1 MLLLNGEI
9 NVSKNSAKKVAQFMV
24 NEGLYRKLENVSI
37 CDQSTIDI
45 ENEEY
50 STDIAGSL
58 VNIADKCKEEGLVIN
73 GKISYEGDYEGTYF
87 IKDNVVEDL
96 SIGETYMREASTK
109 TLIDELKRRGRKV
122 TVTKDHLVIFL

>member
-24 NEGLYRKLENVSI
+24 NEGLYEKLENVSI

-50 STDIAGSL
+50 WTDIADSL
-58 VNIADKCKEEGLVIN
+58 MNIADKCKKEQIVIN
-73 GKISYEGDYEGTYF
+73 GKISYEGDHEGAYF
-87 IKDNVVEDL
+87 ITDNVVEDL
-96 SIGETYMREASTK
+96 SIGATYMREASTEI
-109 TLIDELKRRGRKV
+109 LIDELKRRGLKV
-122 TVTKDHLVIFL
+122 TVTKDHILL